1 MVFQTVLSLCAIVL
15 ILTSL
20 RISYI
25 NDNSRLKSLEF
36 WQQRFNTVAA
46 DYRELIKIN
55 EELNESTKL
64 LSKEVFNCEFNRR
77 NK

>member
-1 MVFQTVLSLCAIVL
+1 MAVQYA
-15 ILTSL
+15 LTFIIIIAFAGIL
-20 RISYI
+20 RINYV
-25 NDNSRLKSLEF
+25 NDKSRRDSLKF
-36 WQQRFNTVAA
+36 WQRRFNTVAA

>member
-1 MVFQTVLSLCAIVL
+1 MAVQYA
-15 ILTSL
+15 LTFIIIIAFAGIL
-20 RISYI
+20 RINYVT
-25 NDNSRLKSLEF
+25 DKSRRASLEF

-64 LSKEVFNCEFNRR
+64 LSKEVFTCEFNRR

>member
-1 MVFQTVLSLCAIVL
+1 MIIQYILAGFSILSIIAL
-15 ILTSL
+15 L
-20 RISYI
+20 RTNYI
-25 NDNSRLKSLEF
+25 TDKSRRASLEF

-46 DYRELIKIN
+46 DYRELVKIN